1 MNTFY
6 KSFNFTWTLSLFGTA
21 VGARA
26 YSFCRLMPVWAD
38 SGRLSS

>member
-6 KSFNFTWTLSLFGTA
+6 KSFNFTWALSLFGTA
-21 VGARA
+21 VGAGVL
-26 YSFCRLMPVWAD
+26 FCRLTPVWAD